1 MVTDDKKESKALTR
15 EQYRKLKQQEDDD
28 FKQRDKKRV
37 EVERAYARTHQQN
50 PGDDAVIADAN
61 QFKTPRWH
69 KINRRLNWTI
79 GILAVLI
86 VIVYLVLFFVN

>member
-1 MVTDDKKESKALTR
+1 MTILNNGT
-15 EQYRKLKQQEDDD
+15 
-28 FKQRDKKRV
+28 KKRV

-50 PGDDAVIADAN
+50 PGDDAAIADAN